1 VTHELQTIEDAA
13 LAALAGIDGVRTLE
27 VWSGQI
33 DEKDLAALISR
44 LPAVLPFCDE
54 IKAEPRNQVDVL
66 TAELTAI
73 VADRDLRGPGDGSRG
88 VFPILA
94 AVREK
99 LNGLKVIDGWAGLFP
114 PHTRGSTHREGRGHD
129 VRYVSPAHAGID
141 PGRQR

>member
-54 IKAEPRNQVDVL
+54 IRAEPRNQVDIL

-99 LNGLKVIDGWAGLFP
+99 LNGLRVIDGWSALAWQADTAVFRAARKNLVVFTSTYKT
-114 PHTRGSTHREGRGHD
+114 TRALRR
-129 VRYVSPAHAGID
+129 
-141 PGRQR
+141 